1 MRNEKLIHA
10 LGSCINHCNYCAD
23 ACLDEDNISMMK
35 NCIRIDR
42 VCAEVCSS
50 LAQILATSYTDVQ
63 GLVDYCKKI
72 CEACADE
79 CSRHDH
85 EHCKLCAKACRE
97 CAQACDEFS
106 K

>member
-1 MRNEKLIHA
+1 MN
-10 LGSCINHCNYCAD
+10 
-23 ACLDEDNISMMK
+23 

-63 GLVDYCKKI
+63 GLVDYCKTI

-85 EHCKLCAKACRE
+85 QHCKECAKACRE
-97 CAQACDEFS
+97 CALACDEFS